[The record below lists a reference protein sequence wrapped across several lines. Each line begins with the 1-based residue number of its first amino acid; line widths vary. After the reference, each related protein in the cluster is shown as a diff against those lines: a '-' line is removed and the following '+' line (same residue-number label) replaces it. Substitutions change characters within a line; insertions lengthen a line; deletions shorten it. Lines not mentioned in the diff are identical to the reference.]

1 MTRPLTNFG
10 LYVQDSLLIG
20 NRHLYMIPVTKIPF
34 DWLGKNTGEP
44 GNLVRVNITGVS
56 SDTVDLFFVPYFNV
70 FWTARTRF
78 ARCLFLKDIISTE
91 GPWRE
96 VDTHRCRLKTVFSKG
111 VAVTIRRLWTQVRS
125 VGKNVFTVHTSE
137 VDKCS
142 ANSSIMPF
150 VLDAKHTHPQPTCT
164 GPCKIFSPES
174 TRSISLGNRFSCS
187 DNPGFFSDF
196 SIDSTRTAHGLSLL
210 CRPSASSSP
219 LGVGKIFGR
228 NAFELRS
235 SVASIASWRAAEF
248 SELLQHLE
256 QLHRSQ

>member
-1 MTRPLTNFG
+1 VAGSGYSPAP
-10 LYVQDSLLIG
+10 IE
-20 NRHLYMIPVTKIPF
+20 NRLFEGSCCDHQKAL
-34 DWLGKNTGEP
+34 NP
-44 GNLVRVNITGVS
+44 GAQRGQKCFYS
-56 SDTVDLFFVPYFNV
+56 SY
-70 FWTARTRF
+70 
-78 ARCLFLKDIISTE
+78 I
-91 GPWRE
+91 
-96 VDTHRCRLKTVFSKG
+96 
-111 VAVTIRRLWTQVRS
+111 
-125 VGKNVFTVHTSE
+125 
-137 VDKCS
+137 
-142 ANSSIMPF
+142 
-150 VLDAKHTHPQPTCT
+150 CT